1 MGFTPVFFEFFG
13 LPLDVRHVTLNTGMF
28 AFAAARFGPSAF
40 RQEWLYSAMVGIAVM
55 FVLNL
60 GVSFAIASFVALRAY
75 DVRHKE
81 RASILH
87 YVLRQMVSS
96 PLKFL
101 FPVQPREAAS
111 KPAAEESGRSAP
123 AA

>member
-1 MGFTPVFFEFFG
+1 
-13 LPLDVRHVTLNTGMF
+13 
-28 AFAAARFGPSAF
+28 
-40 RQEWLYSAMVGIAVM
+40 MVGIAVM

-75 DVRHKE
+75 DVQHKE

-87 YVLRQMVSS
+87 YVLRRMISS
-96 PLKFL
+96 PLQFL
-101 FPVQPREAAS
+101 YPVQPKAVVSATPPED
-111 KPAAEESGRSAP
+111 AERPAP

>member
-1 MGFTPVFFEFFG
+1 
-13 LPLDVRHVTLNTGMF
+13 MF

-40 RQEWLYSAMVGIAVM
+40 SQVWLYSAMVGIALM

-75 DVRHKE
+75 DVRHNE
-81 RASILH
+81 RAAILR
-87 YVLRQMVSS
+87 YVLRQIISS
-96 PLKFL
+96 PLQFL
-101 FPVQPREAAS
+101 WPVEPKTTATPSNDREH
-111 KPAAEESGRSAP
+111 PAP

>member
-1 MGFTPVFFEFFG
+1 
-13 LPLDVRHVTLNTGMF
+13 MF

-40 RQEWLYSAMVGIAVM
+40 TQGWLYAAMVGIAVM

-75 DVRHKE
+75 DVGHKE

-87 YVLRQMVSS
+87 YVLKQMISS
-96 PLKFL
+96 PLQFL
-101 FPVQPREAAS
+101 FPVQPKQSAAVDS
-111 KPAAEESGRSAP
+111 DDDVERPAP

>member
-1 MGFTPVFFEFFG
+1 
-13 LPLDVRHVTLNTGMF
+13 MF

-40 RQEWLYSAMVGIAVM
+40 TQLWLYSAIVGIAVM

-75 DVRHKE
+75 DVGHKE
-81 RASILH
+81 RASLLR
-87 YVLRQMVSS
+87 YVLRQIISS
-96 PLKFL
+96 PLQFL
-101 FPVQPREAAS
+101 WPVQP
-111 KPAAEESGRSAP
+111 KPAVPATPTDDRERPAP